1 MYTVYIHICTYMV
14 PGTCNQLVQSR
25 KVCIIYIYVFT
36 TLYPFPKTIVNYES
50 VIRNV
55 QSWALASTV
64 ATI

>member
-1 MYTVYIHICTYMV
+1 MV